1 MTPAARSNPSGPLAK
16 KERYDKLAHLIQTHC
31 LSDMPGTHPFFAGL
45 YGVLR
50 LQALPEKLGGAGD
63 RLIEWEIDDA
73 VFMESAGKDFT
84 LEAIAV
90 LKGVRSSSH
99 HDSG

>member
-1 MTPAARSNPSGPLAK
+1 
-16 KERYDKLAHLIQTHC
+16 
-31 LSDMPGTHPFFAGL
+31 MPGTHPFFAGL
-45 YGVLR
+45 YGALR

-90 LKGVRSSSH
+90 LKGVRPSSH
-99 HDSG
+99 HDSR

>member
-1 MTPAARSNPSGPLAK
+1 
-16 KERYDKLAHLIQTHC
+16 
-31 LSDMPGTHPFFAGL
+31 MPGTHPFFAGL

-84 LEAIAV
+84 LEVIAV
-90 LKGVRSSSH
+90 LKGVCIGYH
-99 HDSG
+99 HNLNHVQMNLLEVKLTILRCFKLGISF